1 MAYKTLLEF
10 ATDRNL
16 FILLAKER
24 AKYLKRNDNAKKHKL
39 DKSTDIFELLD
50 DKQNRILLSRL
61 MPPRYKWVR
70 PKKRK
75 VKSNNFLAARK
86 LAEKSL
92 LLLQLF
98 YLFPPARIQ
107 SLRYPH
113 PRATAV
119 I

>member
-75 VKSNNFLAARK
+75 VKSNNFFGCA
-86 LAEKSL
+86 
-92 LLLQLF
+92 
-98 YLFPPARIQ
+98 
-107 SLRYPH
+107 
-113 PRATAV
+113 
-119 I
+119 

>member
-24 AKYLKRNDNAKKHKL
+24 AKYLKRNDNANTHKL
-39 DKSTDIFELLD
+39 DKSKDIFELLD

-75 VKSNNFLAARK
+75 VKTNNFW
-86 LAEKSL
+86 E
-92 LLLQLF
+92 
-98 YLFPPARIQ
+98 
-107 SLRYPH
+107 RY
-113 PRATAV
+113 TC
-119 I
+119 